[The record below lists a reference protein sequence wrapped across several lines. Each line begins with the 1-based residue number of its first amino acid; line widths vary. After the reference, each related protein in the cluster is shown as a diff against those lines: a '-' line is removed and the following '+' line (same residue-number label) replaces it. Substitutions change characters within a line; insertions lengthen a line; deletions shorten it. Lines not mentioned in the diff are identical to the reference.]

1 MLLLEQEKA
10 VARRKPD
17 SVRLQGIVSHRVIKD
32 LREKKFL
39 SESDAF
45 DKRAIWQALI
55 RAAIVGIKVTD
66 A

>member
-10 VARRKPD
+10 VARRKVD
-17 SVRLQGIVSHRVIKD
+17 SVRLQGIVSHRVISD
-32 LREKKFL
+32 LRRTKFL
-39 SESDAF
+39 NDSDVHY
-45 DKRAIWQALI
+45 KRAIWQALI